1 MMEDDFMERI
11 DQWFDGELDDEELT
25 DSEIAELEQ
34 RVNAAV
40 VSRMLSRPGVHT
52 FPDHPTLQ

>member
-1 MMEDDFMERI
+1 MEDDFSTRI
-11 DQWFDGELDDEELT
+11 DQWFDGELDDDELT
-25 DSEIAELEQ
+25 DNEIAELEE

-40 VSRMLSRPGVHT
+40 VARVLCRPGVHT